1 MTDQQKRKH
10 LEKHKSPV
18 TCPGCGKT
26 IYPDDDLRCGEN
38 AWIRFGDR
46 NRRDSMNIAKKIMTI
61 ADHYG
66 YDAQSRQCMEE
77 MAELTQAINKFWR
90 VCGNGQKTEKGI
102 QDCRDNLTE
111 EMADVQI
118 MLWQMEYLL
127 LSGQEVNQ
135 MIEKKL
141 DRQLKRIEEE

>member
-1 MTDQQKRKH
+1 MEIA
-10 LEKHKSPV
+10 EKIK
-18 TCPGCGKT
+18 
-26 IYPDDDLRCGEN
+26 I
-38 AWIRFGDR
+38 
-46 NRRDSMNIAKKIMTI
+46 IAE
-61 ADHYG
+61 HYG
-66 YDAQSRQCMEE
+66 YESQSRQCIEE
-77 MAELTQAINKFWR
+77 MAELMQAINKLWR
-90 VCGNGQKTEKGI
+90 SIGHGQLTEKSFKE
-102 QDCRDNLTE
+102 CLENLTE

>member
-1 MTDQQKRKH
+1 MEIA
-10 LEKHKSPV
+10 EKIK
-18 TCPGCGKT
+18 
-26 IYPDDDLRCGEN
+26 I
-38 AWIRFGDR
+38 
-46 NRRDSMNIAKKIMTI
+46 IAE
-61 ADHYG
+61 HYG
-66 YDAQSRQCMEE
+66 YEAQSRQCIEE
-77 MAELTQAINKFWR
+77 MAELMLAINKLWR
-90 VCGNGQKTEKGI
+90 SIGHGQLTEKSFKE
-102 QDCRDNLTE
+102 CLENLTE

>member
-1 MTDQQKRKH
+1 M
-10 LEKHKSPV
+10 
-18 TCPGCGKT
+18 
-26 IYPDDDLRCGEN
+26 
-38 AWIRFGDR
+38 
-46 NRRDSMNIAKKIMTI
+46 
-61 ADHYG
+61 
-66 YDAQSRQCMEE
+66 
-77 MAELTQAINKFWR
+77 QAINKLWR
-90 VCGNGQKTEKGI
+90 SIGHGQLTEKSFKE
-102 QDCRDNLTE
+102 CLENLTE

>member
-1 MTDQQKRKH
+1 MDVI
-10 LEKHKSPV
+10 EK
-18 TCPGCGKT
+18 
-26 IYPDDDLRCGEN
+26 I
-38 AWIRFGDR
+38 
-46 NRRDSMNIAKKIMTI
+46 KII

-102 QDCRDNLTE
+102 QDCRDNLVE
-111 EMADVQI
+111 ETADVQI

>member
-1 MTDQQKRKH
+1 MD
-10 LEKHKSPV
+10 
-18 TCPGCGKT
+18 
-26 IYPDDDLRCGEN
+26 
-38 AWIRFGDR
+38 
-46 NRRDSMNIAKKIMTI
+46 IAKKIKMI

-90 VCGNGQKTEKGI
+90 VCGNGQKIEKSI
-102 QDCRDNLTE
+102 QDCRDNLVE

-141 DRQLKRIEEE
+141 DRQLERIEEK

>member
-1 MTDQQKRKH
+1 
-10 LEKHKSPV
+10 
-18 TCPGCGKT
+18 
-26 IYPDDDLRCGEN
+26 
-38 AWIRFGDR
+38 
-46 NRRDSMNIAKKIMTI
+46 MNIAKKIMTI

-90 VCGNGQKTEKGI
+90 VCRNGQKTEKGI
-102 QDCRDNLTE
+102 QDCRDNLVE
-111 EMADVQI
+111 ETADVQI

>member
-1 MTDQQKRKH
+1 MEIA
-10 LEKHKSPV
+10 EKIK
-18 TCPGCGKT
+18 
-26 IYPDDDLRCGEN
+26 I
-38 AWIRFGDR
+38 
-46 NRRDSMNIAKKIMTI
+46 IAE
-61 ADHYG
+61 HYG
-66 YDAQSRQCMEE
+66 YEAQSRQCIEE

-102 QDCRDNLTE
+102 QDCRDNLVE
-111 EMADVQI
+111 ETADVQI

>member
-1 MTDQQKRKH
+1 MEIA
-10 LEKHKSPV
+10 EKIK
-18 TCPGCGKT
+18 
-26 IYPDDDLRCGEN
+26 I
-38 AWIRFGDR
+38 
-46 NRRDSMNIAKKIMTI
+46 IAE
-61 ADHYG
+61 HYG
-66 YDAQSRQCMEE
+66 YEAQSRQCIEE
-77 MAELTQAINKFWR
+77 MAELMQAINKLWR
-90 VCGNGQKTEKGI
+90 SIGHGQLTEKSFKE
-102 QDCRDNLTE
+102 CLENLTE

>member
-1 MTDQQKRKH
+1 
-10 LEKHKSPV
+10 
-18 TCPGCGKT
+18 
-26 IYPDDDLRCGEN
+26 
-38 AWIRFGDR
+38 
-46 NRRDSMNIAKKIMTI
+46 MNIAKKIMTI

-77 MAELTQAINKFWR
+77 MAELTQAINRFWR

-102 QDCRDNLTE
+102 QDCRDNLVE
-111 EMADVQI
+111 ETADVQI

>member
-1 MTDQQKRKH
+1 MDKT
-10 LEKHKSPV
+10 EK
-18 TCPGCGKT
+18 
-26 IYPDDDLRCGEN
+26 I
-38 AWIRFGDR
+38 
-46 NRRDSMNIAKKIMTI
+46 KII

-66 YDAQSRQCMEE
+66 YEAQSRQCIEE

-102 QDCRDNLTE
+102 QDCRDNLVE
-111 EMADVQI
+111 ETADVQI

>member
-1 MTDQQKRKH
+1 MDII
-10 LEKHKSPV
+10 EK
-18 TCPGCGKT
+18 
-26 IYPDDDLRCGEN
+26 I
-38 AWIRFGDR
+38 
-46 NRRDSMNIAKKIMTI
+46 KII

-66 YDAQSRQCMEE
+66 YESQSRQCMEE

-90 VCGNGQKTEKGI
+90 VCGNGQKTEKSI
-102 QDCRDNLTE
+102 QDCRDNLVE

-141 DRQLKRIEEE
+141 DRQLERIEEK

>member
-1 MTDQQKRKH
+1 
-10 LEKHKSPV
+10 
-18 TCPGCGKT
+18 
-26 IYPDDDLRCGEN
+26 
-38 AWIRFGDR
+38 
-46 NRRDSMNIAKKIMTI
+46 MNIAEKIKII
-61 ADHYG
+61 AEHYG
-66 YDAQSRQCMEE
+66 YEAQSRQCIEE
-77 MAELTQAINKFWR
+77 MAELMQAINKLWR
-90 VCGNGQKTEKGI
+90 SIGHGQLTEKSFKE
-102 QDCRDNLTE
+102 CLENLTE

>member
-1 MTDQQKRKH
+1 
-10 LEKHKSPV
+10 
-18 TCPGCGKT
+18 
-26 IYPDDDLRCGEN
+26 
-38 AWIRFGDR
+38 
-46 NRRDSMNIAKKIMTI
+46 MNIAKKIMTI

-102 QDCRDNLTE
+102 QDCRDNLVE
-111 EMADVQI
+111 ETADV
-118 MLWQMEYLL
+118 QMEYLL

>member
-1 MTDQQKRKH
+1 MD
-10 LEKHKSPV
+10 
-18 TCPGCGKT
+18 
-26 IYPDDDLRCGEN
+26 
-38 AWIRFGDR
+38 
-46 NRRDSMNIAKKIMTI
+46 MAKKIKMI

-90 VCGNGQKTEKGI
+90 VCGNGQKTEKSI
-102 QDCRDNLTE
+102 QDCRDNLVE

-141 DRQLKRIEEE
+141 DRQLERIEEE

>member
-1 MTDQQKRKH
+1 MD
-10 LEKHKSPV
+10 
-18 TCPGCGKT
+18 
-26 IYPDDDLRCGEN
+26 
-38 AWIRFGDR
+38 
-46 NRRDSMNIAKKIMTI
+46 IAKKIKMI

-90 VCGNGQKTEKGI
+90 VCGNGQKTEKSI
-102 QDCRDNLTE
+102 QDCRDNLVE

-141 DRQLKRIEEE
+141 DRQLERIEEE

>member
-1 MTDQQKRKH
+1 MEIA
-10 LEKHKSPV
+10 EKIK
-18 TCPGCGKT
+18 
-26 IYPDDDLRCGEN
+26 I
-38 AWIRFGDR
+38 
-46 NRRDSMNIAKKIMTI
+46 IAE
-61 ADHYG
+61 HYG
-66 YDAQSRQCMEE
+66 YEAQSRQCMEE

-102 QDCRDNLTE
+102 QDCRDNLVE
-111 EMADVQI
+111 ETADVQI